1 MCQDSKSDNSIL
13 ENNKKDIALVLL
25 VICHPTESK

>member
-13 ENNKKDIALVLL
+13 ENNKKDIAMVL

>member
-13 ENNKKDIALVLL
+13 ENNKKDIAMVFL
-25 VICHPTESK
+25 VIYHPTESK